1 MASVTRLIALGIGI
15 FICCFQSVIGRQP
28 HIVFILADDYGFNDV
43 GYHNPRIKTPN
54 LDSLAAGGVR
64 LENYYVQPIC
74 TPTRSQLFSGR
85 YQIHTGLQHGII
97 WPSQA
102 NALPK
107 NDTTIATYQAVHS
120 PLEVPAQYTE
130 QYKDI
135 DNYARRTYAG
145 MVSCMDEGIGNIT
158 QALQKHGL
166 WDDTVLFSV
175 LTMVVKYILAAITG
189 HYAAGKINMEM
200 IHVTDWLPTIVHLSG
215 GSVDSMP
222 LDGYNVWETLSS
234 GEPSP
239 RTEILHNVDPID
251 AYWDSHFESYHHCRQ
266 AAIRVGDWK
275 LLTGCPGNGSWI
287 PPPESSYLFEHG
299 PNYHDNINSTFLFNI
314 REDPEER
321 NELSAVYPDK
331 VAFLMQRIREYNA
344 TAVPVR
350 YPDPDPASLP
360 ELHVLKQF
368 RSDPVRGLTHD
379 EVERRR
385 KLHGLNEF
393 DHVEE
398 TPLWRKYIDQFKEPM
413 IVLLLASGLVS
424 VTMGQY
430 DDAVSITV
438 AIIIVV
444 TVAFVQEYRSDKS
457 VEAIKKLVPPGCHCI
472 REGQVS
478 DFLARSLVPGDLV
491 TISVGDRV
499 PADLRLIEAVDLK
512 IDESSFTGETEP
524 ATKTTDMIPPSKS
537 SGGISQRRNIAF
549 MGTLVRCGRGKGIVT
564 GTGENS
570 EFGEVFKMMKAEE
583 PPKTPLQ
590 KSMDILGKQLS
601 FYSLCIIGLIILL
614 GWLQKRGI
622 LEMFTIGVSLAVAAI
637 PEGLPIVVTV
647 TLALGVMRMARRN
660 AIVKKLPIVETLG
673 CASVICSDKTGTL
686 TKNEMTVTQIFTADG
701 HYAEVSGVGYNGCG
715 HVTIAGQTLTPNSN
729 LSITKAM
736 ELGINDPRR
745 MYTRTEEISFSS
757 EKKWMAVRYRRQ
769 DNSEVYY
776 VKGAPEKVL
785 QQCTSYSR
793 QGSVVPLVAKDL
805 ELFADAVA
813 AMSSKGLRVIALA
826 TGSDLQQLSFLGIMG
841 LLDPPRPGVREAVHT
856 LLESGVQVKMLTGD
870 ARETALTIA
879 EILGIHVKGRLTL
892 SGEELEGMDSL
903 QLGDAIQ
910 QASVFYRVSPR
921 HKVAIVKA
929 LQKRDHVVAMTG
941 DGVNDAVALRRADIG
956 VAMGRAGTDVSK
968 EAADM
973 VLVNDDFSTI
983 LAAIEEGKG
992 IFYNIRNFVRFQ
1004 LSTSIAAIS
1013 LITISTFLKLPNPL
1027 NAMQILWIN
1036 IIMDGPPAQ
1045 SLGVE
1050 PVDRDV
1056 MNKPPRNVK
1065 NPMITRALILNV
1077 LLAAS
1082 VIVTGTLWV
1091 FWREMR
1097 DNIITPRDTTMTF
1110 TCFVFFDMFNAL
1122 SCRSQVK
1129 SIFQTGFFTNRM
1141 FLYAVG
1147 GSLMGQ
1153 MLVIYFPP
1161 LQAVFLTEALH
1172 CTDILLLTCVAS
1184 SVFIVDEIRKM
1195 VLRTLSRR
1203 KQLPKDFQYYV

>member
-1 MASVTRLIALGIGI
+1 MGAYIQLKQQE
-15 FICCFQSVIGRQP
+15 CFEELKHTSMMSTVI
-28 HIVFILADDYGFNDV
+28 
-43 GYHNPRIKTPN
+43 
-54 LDSLAAGGVR
+54 
-64 LENYYVQPIC
+64 
-74 TPTRSQLFSGR
+74 
-85 YQIHTGLQHGII
+85 
-97 WPSQA
+97 
-102 NALPK
+102 
-107 NDTTIATYQAVHS
+107 
-120 PLEVPAQYTE
+120 
-130 QYKDI
+130 
-135 DNYARRTYAG
+135 
-145 MVSCMDEGIGNIT
+145 
-158 QALQKHGL
+158 
-166 WDDTVLFSV
+166 
-175 LTMVVKYILAAITG
+175 
-189 HYAAGKINMEM
+189 
-200 IHVTDWLPTIVHLSG
+200 
-215 GSVDSMP
+215 
-222 LDGYNVWETLSS
+222 SS
-234 GEPSP
+234 GK
-239 RTEILHNVDPID
+239 
-251 AYWDSHFESYHHCRQ
+251 A
-266 AAIRVGDWK
+266 
-275 LLTGCPGNGSWI
+275 
-287 PPPESSYLFEHG
+287 SS
-299 PNYHDNINSTFLFNI
+299 
-314 REDPEER
+314 
-321 NELSAVYPDK
+321 LS
-331 VAFLMQRIREYNA
+331 VAE
-344 TAVPVR
+344 
-350 YPDPDPASLP
+350 
-360 ELHVLKQF
+360 VLKQF
-368 RSDPVRGLTHD
+368 RSDPVRGLTND

-393 DHVEE
+393 DVVEDI
-398 TPLWRKYIDQFKEPM
+398 PLWRKYVEQFKEPM

-424 VTMGQY
+424 VTMGQF

-457 VEAIKKLVPPGCHCI
+457 VEAIKKLVPPGCHSI

-499 PADLRLIEAVDLK
+499 PADIRLIEAVDLK

-524 ATKTTDMIPPSKS
+524 ASKIVEVIPPSKA
-537 SGGISQRRNIAF
+537 SGGISQRKNIAF
-549 MGTLVRCGRGKGIVT
+549 MGTLVRCGRGKGVVT

-614 GWLQKRGI
+614 GWLQKRPV
-622 LEMFTIGVSLAVAAI
+622 LQMFTIGVSLAVAAI

-701 HYAEVSGVGYNGCG
+701 YFAEVSGVGYNGSG
-715 HVTIAGQTLTPNSN
+715 HVTIAGETLTPSSN
-729 LSITKAM
+729 LSVTKVLEAGYLCNNAHIQDGSLFGQPT
-736 ELGINDPRR
+736 EGALVAVAQKLGIIDPRGL
-745 MYTRTEEISFSS
+745 YPRTEEISFSS
-757 EKKWMAVRYRRQ
+757 EKKWMAVKCRKQ
-769 DNSEVYY
+769 ESSEVYY
-776 VKGAPEKVL
+776 MKGAPEKVL
-785 QQCTSYSR
+785 QQCTGYYK
-793 QGSVVPLVAKDL
+793 QGSVIPVGAKDW
-805 ELFADAVA
+805 EVFSDAVA
-813 AMSSKGLRVIALA
+813 AMSSRGLRVLALA
-826 TGSDLQQLSFLGIMG
+826 MGHDLQQLTFLGIVG
-841 LLDPPRPGVREAVHT
+841 LLDPPRAGVQQAVHT
-856 LLESGVQVKMLTGD
+856 LLDSGVQVKMLTGD
-870 ARETALTIA
+870 AKETALTIA
-879 EILGIHVKGRLTL
+879 EILGLHVKGRQTM
-892 SGEELEGMDSL
+892 SGEELEALDTL

-929 LQKRDHVVAMTG
+929 LQQRDHVVAMTG

-1065 NPMITRALILNV
+1065 KPMITRALIMNV

-1082 VIVTGTLWV
+1082 LIVTGTLWV

-1097 DNIITPRDTTMTF
+1097 DNVITPRDTTMTF

-1129 SIFQTGFFTNRM
+1129 SIFQVGFFTNRM

-1161 LQAVFLTEALH
+1161 LQAVFQTEALH
-1172 CTDILLLTCVAS
+1172 CTDILLLICLAS
-1184 SVFIVDEIRKM
+1184 SVFLVDEIRK
-1195 VLRTLSRR
+1195 VVVRTLSSR
-1203 KQLPKDFQYYV
+1203 KELPKDLQFYV